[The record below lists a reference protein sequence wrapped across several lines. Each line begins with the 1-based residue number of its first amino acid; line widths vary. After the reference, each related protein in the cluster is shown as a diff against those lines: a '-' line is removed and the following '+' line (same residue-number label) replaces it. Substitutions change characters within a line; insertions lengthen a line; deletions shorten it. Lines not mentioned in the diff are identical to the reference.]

1 MIPLRD
7 ENPSVRTPMVTR
19 TIIVLN
25 VIAFIYELMVG
36 PHLRDLFFMWGL
48 VPARITAALAGETN
62 LATAAL
68 TTVTSTF
75 LHAGWL
81 HLIGNMWY
89 LWIFGDNV
97 EDRMGHGRFL
107 LFYIVAG
114 LSSGILHIFFNG
126 DSRIPTV
133 GASGAIA
140 GVLGAY
146 LALFPRARVIT
157 LVPFI
162 VFFQVMAL
170 PAVVV
175 LGLWFVFQFFSGALS
190 LAASTSQSGGTAW
203 WGHIGGFAFGVV
215 FGRLLAMRP
224 PTPSRAWV
232 DGQA

>member
-7 ENPSVRTPMVTR
+7 ENPSVRPPVVTR
-19 TIIVLN
+19 VLISLN
-25 VIAFIYELMVG
+25 VIAFVYELMLG
-36 PHLRDLFFMWGL
+36 PGLRGLFLSWGL
-48 VPARITAALAGETN
+48 VPARITAALAGDAN
-62 LATAAL
+62 LVPALATAL
-68 TTVTSTF
+68 TSTF

-97 EDRMGHGRFL
+97 EDRLGHVRYL

-114 LSSGILHIFFNG
+114 LASGMLHVVFNRT
-126 DSRIPTV
+126 STIPTV

-157 LVPFI
+157 LVPLI

-175 LGLWFVFQFFSGALS
+175 LSLWFVYQFFAGALA
-190 LAASTSQSGGTAW
+190 LAYTSGSTGGTAW
-203 WGHIGGFAFGVV
+203 WGHIGGFAFGVL
-215 FGRLLAMRP
+215 FGRLLALRP
-224 PTPSRAWV
+224 PQRSEAWLES
-232 DGQA
+232 